1 MNSILSYLNQRVF
14 NGVLRDT
21 YKLNSD
27 SYPNISSLQIALV
40 GNLKEKL
47 TKGIFDPPDAGAE
60 FDRNETIQAITAALE
75 SEHHSVIYL
84 EADKN
89 LPGMLKL
96 FQPNICFNIAEGYK
110 CEGREALVPAL
121 CELIGIPYTGSGVVA
136 NAISLDKTKTKQIWS
151 NLGLPVGDF
160 QEIRSLDSLTENS
173 IEFPVIVKPAREGT
187 GMGID
192 NGALVYT
199 KRELFSRV
207 DWVLQTYQEPAL
219 VEEYLP
225 GREFTVGFIGN
236 QGDPSHRLRPELYD
250 QEGYH
255 WFPVLEINSNISV
268 TPGIYGH
275 YAKEFYIGESGAPD
289 YLCPAE
295 ISEQLKEELIYL
307 AKRAAQAIDAHD
319 VSRVDFR
326 LKANGEPCLMEINT
340 LPGLTPNISDLCFM
354 ADTEGL
360 KYDTIITE
368 ILHLALERYGLFS
381 FDNQVRLDQKAVC
394 AVPGNLII

>member
-1 MNSILSYLNQRVF
+1 MKPDRPPKLS
-14 NGVLRDT
+14 
-21 YKLNSD
+21 
-27 SYPNISSLQIALV
+27 PLQIALV

-47 TKGIFDPPDAGAE
+47 AKGIFDPPDAGAE
-60 FDRNETIQAITAALE
+60 FDRSETIQAITAALE
-75 SEHHSVIYL
+75 SENHSVLYF

-89 LPGMLKL
+89 LPDMLKS
-96 FQPNICFNIAEGYK
+96 FRPDICFNIAEGYR

-121 CELIGIPYTGSGVVA
+121 CELMGIPYTASGVVA

-151 NLGLPVGDF
+151 NLGLPVADF
-160 QEIRSLDSLTENS
+160 QEIRSLESLAENTLKL
-173 IEFPVIVKPAREGT
+173 PLIVKPAREGT

-192 NGALVYT
+192 DGALVRT

-219 VEEYLP
+219 IEEYLP

-236 QGDPSHRLRPELYD
+236 QGDPSHRLRSDLYD

-268 TPGIYGH
+268 TPGLYGH
-275 YAKEFYIGESGAPD
+275 YAKEFYIGEVGAPD

-295 ISEQLKEELIYL
+295 ITDQLKEELIYL
-307 AKRAAQAIDAHD
+307 AKRAAQAIDAYD

-326 LKANGEPCLMEINT
+326 LRRNGEPCLMEINT

-354 ADTEGL
+354 GDAEGL
-360 KYDTIITE
+360 KYETIITE

-381 FDNQVRLDQKAVC
+381 LNKRFRLDQKTVSAV
-394 AVPGNLII
+394 AGNLKN